1 MDAHERRVARIV
13 RDFMEAYALSA
24 QIGRR
29 LRAGD
34 LEFSWVKRLVGE
46 SEECALYRLKEECH
60 ALFRGDPQA
69 RPDEL
74 QAEEIFDLA
83 VGALFHEGMKFREG
97 YYLTTT
103 YGPRLDRM
111 LKARSEAAPVTKAF
125 SRVFEAGR
133 QRMLES
139 EAEASELFDE
149 TRDQLL
155 VVIRKH
161 SESGAIAR
169 SLLEDPIRTE
179 QVFGVPVGALLQSIY
194 GSASQGYQLAVESLI
209 ESGHFGEAAALLER
223 SDGQVVELGFREMS
237 RRFARGM
244 QQYYAGNVHD
254 SLDYLADWIE
264 GGAPGAQDWTNHAG
278 RVLESV
284 AAANAESDA
293 ELAERARSLSRSLAD
308 GLSGR

>member
-1 MDAHERRVARIV
+1 MDVHERRLAQIV

-29 LRAGD
+29 LQAGD
-34 LEFSWVKRLVGE
+34 LEFSWVKRLVDE
-46 SEECALYRLKEECH
+46 SDESALYRLKEECH
-60 ALFRGDPQA
+60 ALFRSDPRGGSEEPQ
-69 RPDEL
+69 P
-74 QAEEIFDLA
+74 EEIFDLA

-103 YGPRLDRM
+103 YGPKLDRM
-111 LKARSEAAPVTKAF
+111 LKERSESAPLTKAF

-139 EAEASELFDE
+139 EAEAAELFDE

-161 SESGAIAR
+161 PDSGAIAR
-169 SLLEDPIRTE
+169 SLLDDPIRTE
-179 QVFGVPVGALLQSIY
+179 QVFALSVGALLQSIY
-194 GSASQGYQLAVESLI
+194 GSRTRGFEIAVESLI

-223 SDGQVVELGFREMS
+223 QEAEAAEGEALGMS

-244 QQYYAGNVHD
+244 QQYYAGNAHD
-254 SLDYLADWIE
+254 SLDYLSDWVE
-264 GGAPGAQDWTNHAG
+264 AGACGSDGWKLLAQRA
-278 RVLESV
+278 LE
-284 AAANAESDA
+284 AIAETAREADA
-293 ELAERARSLSRSLAD
+293 ELAARAETLRASLD
-308 GLSGR
+308 